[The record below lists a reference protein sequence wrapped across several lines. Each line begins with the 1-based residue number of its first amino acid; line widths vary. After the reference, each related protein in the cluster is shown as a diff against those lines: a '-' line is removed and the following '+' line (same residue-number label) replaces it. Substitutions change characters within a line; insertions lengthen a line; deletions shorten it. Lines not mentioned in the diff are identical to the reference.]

1 MVYGQSRSR
10 SVGWL
15 CGSLIVDYI
24 MGVEYLCTQGVL
36 YTEWDASWITRGE
49 SIIQLTEGSCIIV
62 CVDMKRYTF

>member
-24 MGVEYLCTQGVL
+24 MGVEYLCTQGVHRVGCNED
-36 YTEWDASWITRGE
+36 YKG
-49 SIIQLTEGSCIIV
+49 
-62 CVDMKRYTF
+62 